1 MTTHLIHRRVPF
13 GADPIATAAALTV
26 GTRQPYIV
34 YEQPHELWWA
44 EGERAVVEVTGGTTT
59 VTVDGRQRSFDRGTT
74 IFDGVRQALA
84 TLPFDDWR
92 VYGWAS
98 FELVHEPAATE
109 KTVHLVVPERQIRF
123 SADAALLFAA
133 SEAELDALH
142 ERLTTAAAA
151 TAAASP
157 AEARITPQLDGE
169 ETPLYRKA
177 VAEAIETIRRGGL
190 DKVILSRSVP
200 VPGEIDLARTYLA
213 GRRGNAP
220 ARSFLLDLGGWEVA
234 GFSPEIVAR
243 VTANGT
249 VLTQPLAGTR
259 ALDGSADLDAAR
271 RAELY
276 RDPKEVFEHAISVYL
291 AATEMAAFC
300 AGGTVHVQDFMSVK
314 ERGSVQHLASEV
326 SGRLADGAG
335 LWDALSTLFPA
346 ITASG
351 VPKRAA
357 CELIRQAEPERGLYS
372 GAVLTAG
379 ADGTLDAAL
388 VLRSVFRHAGRTW
401 LRAGAGVVA
410 QSDPARE
417 LEETR
422 EKLLSVSRFLVPANR
437 SGGQHGPRR
446 PEAASRT
453 SDRRNGR

>member
-1 MTTHLIHRRVPF
+1 VSTPLIHRRVPF
-13 GADPIATAAALTV
+13 GADPIATATALTAE
-26 GTRQPYIV
+26 TQQPYIV
-34 YEQPHELWWA
+34 YEQPRELWWA
-44 EGERAVVEVTGGTTT
+44 EGERATIEVTGGATTAT
-59 VTVDGRQRSFDRGTT
+59 WDGHQRAFAAGAT
-74 IFDGVRQALA
+74 IFDGVRQALGA
-84 TLPFDDWR
+84 LPFDDWR

-98 FELVHEPAATE
+98 FELIHEPGVAE
-109 KTVHLVVPERQIRF
+109 KTVHLVVPEREIRF
-123 SADAALLFAA
+123 SADTALLIAT
-133 SEAELDALH
+133 SEAELDALQN
-142 ERLTTAAAA
+142 RLASAGVTAA
-151 TAAASP
+151 TIPES
-157 AEARITPQLDGE
+157 ARITLNLDGE
-169 ETPLYRKA
+169 EAPLYRKA
-177 VAEAIETIRRGGL
+177 VAEAIETIRGGGL
-190 DKVILSRSVP
+190 DKVILSRAVP
-200 VPGEIDLARTYLA
+200 VPGEIDLAGTYLT

-249 VLTQPLAGTR
+249 VVTQPLAGTR
-259 ALDGSADLDAAR
+259 ALNGSTDLDAAR

-276 RDPKEVFEHAISVYL
+276 RDAKEVFEHAISVYL

-300 AGGTVHVQDFMSVK
+300 APGTVHVQDFMSVK

-326 SGRLADGAG
+326 SGRLADGATA
-335 LWDALSTLFPA
+335 WDALSTLFPA

-351 VPKRAA
+351 IPKRAA
-357 CELIRQAEPERGLYS
+357 CDLIRQAEPERGLYS

-388 VLRSVFRHAGRTW
+388 VLRTVFRHAGRTW

-422 EKLLSVSRFLVPANR
+422 EKLLSVSRFLVPA
-437 SGGQHGPRR
+437 
-446 PEAASRT
+446 
-453 SDRRNGR
+453 DRNGDA